1 MSEKW
6 EKSKKID
13 PKIVA
18 YIAGGAVV
26 GGAIGYIINKVGL
39 KNIVRM
45 LKDKN
50 ILSPE
55 VGDFVEN
62 FDLKAFASKTKKD
75 LKDLTDVED

>member
-1 MSEKW
+1 MSENK
-6 EKSKKID
+6 EKCKKID

-18 YIAGGAVV
+18 YIAGGAVI
-26 GGAIGYIINKVGL
+26 GGAIGYFINKVGL
-39 KNIVRM
+39 KNIAKM

-62 FDLKAFASKTKKD
+62 FDLKAFVSKTKKD
-75 LKDLTDVED
+75 LEDIED